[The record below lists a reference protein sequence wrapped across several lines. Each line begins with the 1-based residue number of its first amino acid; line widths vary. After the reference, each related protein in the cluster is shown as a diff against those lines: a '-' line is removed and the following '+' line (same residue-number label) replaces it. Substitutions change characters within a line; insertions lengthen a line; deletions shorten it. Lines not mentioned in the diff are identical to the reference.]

1 MVPLRR
7 NPDWL
12 RIATRAPSAVKPQ
25 GGFSLIEAIIVLVIV
40 GIVAAIGLPGF
51 GEFSNRNRMSAATNG
66 LVGALHA
73 ARSESITRGAST
85 IVCPSLNADSPAATC
100 DNNGDW
106 SKGIIVFVD
115 DNGNGARDD
124 SVPPED
130 LIHQVEELRGGF
142 TFTPDAIY
150 QEKVRFSDNGYSV
163 NIAGIPLSG
172 SFTIE
177 YPNQDARTVSVSA
190 NGRVSSKVTP

>member
-1 MVPLRR
+1 MVRSRPNLTWQPTAR
-7 NPDWL
+7 
-12 RIATRAPSAVKPQ
+12 Q
-25 GGFSLIEAIIVLVIV
+25 QHGFSLIEAIIVLVIV

-73 ARSESITRGAST
+73 GRSESITRGTST

-100 DNNGDW
+100 ANNGDW
-106 SKGIIVFVD
+106 AKGFIVFVD
-115 DNGNGARDD
+115 ENGNGARDAA
-124 SVPPED
+124 VPPED

-142 TFTPDAIY
+142 TLTPDAIY
-150 QEKVRFSDNGYSV
+150 QNGVRFSESGTSV
-163 NIAGIPLSG
+163 NLAGIPLSG

-177 YPNQDARTVSVSA
+177 YPKQDTRTVSVFA